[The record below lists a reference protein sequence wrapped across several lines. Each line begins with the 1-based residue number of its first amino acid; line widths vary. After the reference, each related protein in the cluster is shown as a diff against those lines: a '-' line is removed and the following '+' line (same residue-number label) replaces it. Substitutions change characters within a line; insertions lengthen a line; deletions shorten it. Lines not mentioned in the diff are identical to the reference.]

1 MLTMIWS
8 DYQES
13 YRNYLR
19 LEKAVSMNTI
29 DAYCKD
35 LQKFLDFVK
44 KGKGDVEPADVKQA
58 DVRKFIDLINE
69 NGMSA
74 SSQARILSGIKSFFK
89 YLVAHD
95 ILETD
100 PTAMIE
106 TPKTARKLP
115 SVLSPEEI
123 NMLINAIDLNSANG
137 YRNRAMLETLYGC
150 GLRVS
155 ELIQL
160 RITDVNINE
169 GYLKIK
175 GKGDRERLVPIGR
188 SVKDAI
194 TLYIHNT
201 RESQTV
207 NKKDENILFL
217 NRRGQMLTRVMV
229 FTIIKNLAEKVGLE
243 KKISPH
249 TFRHSFATHL
259 LEGGADL
266 RAIQEMLGHESITT
280 TEVYTHLDKE
290 YLRDTIQRFHPRS

>member
-1 MLTMIWS
+1 MIWS

-201 RESQTV
+201 RENQAV

-229 FTIIKNLAEKVGLE
+229 FTIIKNLAEKTDLK

>member
-1 MLTMIWS
+1 MIWS